1 MKRIKKNTEKKI
13 PHFVSALLLACILS
27 GCGQQENGLLLP
39 GTLDMGQD
47 RSLPDAPAL
56 EEGSGQPLAG
66 EDASEAPESASQIY
80 VQVSGAVAKPGV
92 YALPPEARIFQAI
105 ELAGGLTEEADVKS
119 LNQAEPLADGQMVY
133 VMSQEEA
140 AAQALSQPLQEGQGE
155 PEDGRVNLNTATE
168 SDLMALPG
176 IGEAKA
182 KAILD
187 WREEHGGFSQVEDL
201 MQVQGIKEGVFTKIK
216 DSIKVE

>member
-1 MKRIKKNTEKKI
+1 MPGSLDIGQDN
-13 PHFVSALLLACILS
+13 SLS
-27 GCGQQENGLLLP
+27 G
-39 GTLDMGQD
+39 
-47 RSLPDAPAL
+47 APSM
-56 EEGSGQPLAG
+56 EEGSGQPPAG
-66 EDASEAPESASQIY
+66 EDASTALEDVSQIY
-80 VQVSGAVAKPGV
+80 VQVSGAVAAPGV
-92 YALPPEARIFQAI
+92 YALPLGARIFQAI
-105 ELAGGLTEEADVKS
+105 ELAGGLTDEADAKS

-140 AAQALSQPLQEGQGE
+140 AAQAHSQPLQEGQGGS

-176 IGEAKA
+176 IGAAKA
-182 KAILD
+182 KSILA

-201 MQVQGIKEGVFTKIK
+201 MQVQGIKEGVFSKIK